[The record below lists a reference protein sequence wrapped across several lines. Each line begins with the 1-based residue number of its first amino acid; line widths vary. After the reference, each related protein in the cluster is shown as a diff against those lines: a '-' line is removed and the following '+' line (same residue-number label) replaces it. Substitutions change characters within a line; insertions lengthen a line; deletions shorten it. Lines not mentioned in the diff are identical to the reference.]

1 MWPAQYLEWNSTH
14 GTIERAF
21 AGRNT
26 KMWTRLKMRLQ
37 EATLP
42 LESKCFKFVIYN
54 LVRPSYPTRG
64 KASSFAIS
72 HAFGSFHFILPSLWL
87 AIKITSVSVLV
98 YKNLIDMHLSF
109 CSVLQVENI
118 FARLKK
124 WVQPLLGSLQWNN
137 FLYNSSIWST
147 LYSQVA

>member
-1 MWPAQYLEWNSTH
+1 MD
-14 GTIERAF
+14 
-21 AGRNT
+21 
-26 KMWTRLKMRLQ
+26 
-37 EATLP
+37 EAKDEASRSDLP

-72 HAFGSFHFILPSLWL
+72 HAFGSFHFILPSFWL

-124 WVQPLLGSLQWNN
+124 WVQPFLGSLK
-137 FLYNSSIWST
+137 
-147 LYSQVA
+147 